1 MGVMGTAIGS
11 ALLGTYSQN
20 QSLIAQGQAN
30 VQTARNLI
38 TSMNYSLQNYEQERT
53 DAFEATIAELEK
65 IKLQGNRQV
74 TSVSASVN
82 EGLMGGGRT
91 ADMIKRSSQADVNRT
106 VAAAKTNYEKKSNEI
121 DLNKE
126 ATLLNTRQQ
135 LASIKDVQK
144 PSFLSTLLSIGTNYL
159 QAKGTL
165 ESIDAIKTKAGV
177 KDIRG
182 NTAWEFK
189 KIDTTLYGVP
199 QKAFD
204 DIYGTNFVN
213 DPSVNFSLTAN
224 PSIHIANNVALSPI
238 LTSTGRPLS
247 YYEF

>member
-1 MGVMGTAIGS
+1 MGVMNMAIGS

-30 VQTARNLI
+30 VQTAKNLI

-53 DAFEATIAELEK
+53 DAFKATIAELEK

-74 TSVSASVN
+74 SSVTASVN

-91 ADMIKRSSQADVNRT
+91 ADMIKRSSQADLNRT
-106 VAAAKTNYEKKSNEI
+106 VASAKTNYEKKSNEI

-126 ATLLNTRQQ
+126 ATLLNTKQQ
-135 LASIKDVQK
+135 LASIKDVKK
-144 PSFLSTLLSIGTNYL
+144 PSFLSTLLTIGTNYL

-165 ESIDAIKTKAGV
+165 ESIDAIRTKAGV
-177 KDIRG
+177 NDVRG
-182 NTAWEFK
+182 KKNQFEFNQ
-189 KIDTTLYGVP
+189 INTTLYGAP

-204 DIYGTNFVN
+204 DIYGANFIN
-213 DPSVNFSLTAN
+213 DPSVNFSFTN
-224 PSIHIANNVALSPI
+224 E
-238 LTSTGRPLS
+238 PLNMNIK
-247 YYEF
+247 